1 MLSLVRRH
9 CRLGILLVLVVC
21 GCGYQFAG
29 GGTLPGGIASVSV
42 DVFSNRTGESG
53 LEQLFTNDLIYEFTR
68 SAAVEVVQKGQADAV
83 VTGAILSL
91 RVDTA
96 SRANLQVS
104 TERTITVVGSVELTA
119 AGGELVKAVNNLSI
133 AETYLVT
140 DSIQTERNKRE
151 TLELI
156 SKRFSER
163 VFQRLTDEF

>member
-1 MLSLVRRH
+1 M
-9 CRLGILLVLVVC
+9 
-21 GCGYQFAG
+21 
-29 GGTLPGGIASVSV
+29 
-42 DVFSNRTGESG
+42 
-53 LEQLFTNDLIYEFTR
+53 
-68 SAAVEVVQKGQADAV
+68 
-83 VTGAILSL
+83 
-91 RVDTA
+91 
-96 SRANLQVS
+96 S